1 VIVVLLLRRN
11 IELVL
16 EQLLIHT
23 DRWHLV
29 TAILEVVLRGT
40 MYRQQLM
47 VPLQLLIAAVD
58 TT

>member
-1 VIVVLLLRRN
+1 VIVVLLRRN

-16 EQLLIHT
+16 DQLLIHT